1 MGRKLNY
8 KTLCERFNKIKS
20 EHKDDLLT
28 REQAVELFHSIGINA
43 GIAKALLRG
52 GVLESEK
59 ISNKIF
65 YRFRSGPLH
74 KDQLESYYRKNNA
87 YSAKYNARKRM
98 EKQSSSIEDKPL
110 VGANDQ
116 DITDALQILK
126 NSGFRVQKARFDLEL
141 LKREEPSI
149 YQKYLV
155 YEEI

>member
-8 KTLCERFNKIKS
+8 KTLCERFNKIKG

-87 YSAKYNARKRM
+87 YSAKYNAKKRM
-98 EKQSSSIEDKPL
+98 EKQSSVEDKPL
-110 VGANDQ
+110 GATE
-116 DITDALQILK
+116 ITDALRILK
-126 NSGFRVQKARFDLEL
+126 DSGYRVQKVHFDLES
-141 LKREEPSI
+141 LKKEEPSI

-155 YEEI
+155 YEDA